1 MWTIEIGND
10 TRLKWRFSAI
20 SLRISKALRPCCRCQ
35 SQKSAPPVRHARL
48 LTTFV
53 IDATTYVVGE
63 SEQGREQAV
72 SEKISE
78 AELVVMEALWEQAPA
93 TANDVADRVTAE
105 RDWSLQTVKTLL
117 SRLMAKEVIAADQD
131 GRRFLYRPLV
141 AREDYV
147 ASESGRLVNR
157 LFGGRISPLVA
168 QLASQDQLSADDIAE
183 LEEILKGLK
192 S

>member
-1 MWTIEIGND
+1 M
-10 TRLKWRFSAI
+10 
-20 SLRISKALRPCCRCQ
+20 
-35 SQKSAPPVRHARL
+35 
-48 LTTFV
+48 
-53 IDATTYVVGE
+53 
-63 SEQGREQAV
+63 

-78 AELVVMEALWEQAPA
+78 AELVVMEALWEHSPQ
-93 TANDVADRVTAE
+93 TANDVADRVATT

-117 SRLMAKEVIAADQD
+117 SRLMGKDAIAAQQD

-141 AREDYV
+141 RRDDYV

-157 LFGGRISPLVA
+157 LFGGRVSPLVA
-168 QLASQDQLSADDIAE
+168 QLAQQDQLTADDIAE